1 MSYDYFLFA
10 RPRGEKVDFDSLASE
25 RAAIGSPE
33 ALMARID
40 AIFPNVTWEP
50 PHGDVDVWFGV
61 NGPEFLLSP
70 DADGCVSV
78 LKAAYIEPEELRA
91 LAAALD
97 LVAFDPQEGRFVD
110 G

>member
-25 RAAIGSPE
+25 RVAIGSPE

-50 PHGDVDVWFGV
+50 PHGDVDV
-61 NGPEFLLSP
+61 
-70 DADGCVSV
+70 
-78 LKAAYIEPEELRA
+78 
-91 LAAALD
+91 
-97 LVAFDPQEGRFVD
+97 
-110 G
+110 